1 MQHPARLGLFAR
13 VVCRACAHR
22 VASGTLRKKPGPPVR
37 GPAVLA
43 ITVLRGPHWQPKAP
57 VPPARHTTAQRW
69 VGCPLPTRSSLV
81 HAMLAEAFTFASSSV
96 IGYDCVCVL
105 CRARRPQW
113 PCLWGTT
120 RDLRVATAV
129 PPTKPRRSCVVQAP
143 TAVRACGLTVQVA
156 PTATFRC
163 CHRLPARACVQRAT
177 FVTLGR
183 PLPPKTH
190 AALRRGECVRGQVE
204 RGRTSAQLPFVSVF
218 KLLCVPGVR
227 LSLSARFPPVVSAPQ
242 VLPCWLQRACGCQAW
257 RVHPGAYP
265 AHTQQHRPMWQW
277 HVLRE
282 RHRPTLSCGSVRVCR
297 PSG

>member
-1 MQHPARLGLFAR
+1 MSRL
-13 VVCRACAHR
+13 CP
-22 VASGTLRKKPGPPVR
+22 PGR
-37 GPAVLA
+37 FGD
-43 ITVLRGPHWQPKAP
+43 AP
-57 VPPARHTTAQRW
+57 EE
-69 VGCPLPTRSSLV
+69 TRSSCAGPCSAGHYCPAGSTLATQGPCATSAAHYCPEVGGLPSACALFADARHACRSV
-81 HAMLAEAFTFASSSV
+81 HFCIVLR
-96 IGYDCVCVL
+96 DWLRLCVRVF

-156 PTATFRC
+156 LTATLRC

-177 FVTLGR
+177 SVTLGR

-190 AALRRGECVRGQVE
+190 ADPRRGECVRGQVE
-204 RGRTSAQLPFVSVF
+204 RGRTSAQLAFVSVF

-227 LSLSARFPPVVSAPQ
+227 LSFSARFPPVVSAPQ

-257 RVHPGAYP
+257 RVHPGADL

-277 HVLRE
+277 HVLLE
-282 RHRPTLSCGSVRVCR
+282 RHRPTLSCGSVWVRR